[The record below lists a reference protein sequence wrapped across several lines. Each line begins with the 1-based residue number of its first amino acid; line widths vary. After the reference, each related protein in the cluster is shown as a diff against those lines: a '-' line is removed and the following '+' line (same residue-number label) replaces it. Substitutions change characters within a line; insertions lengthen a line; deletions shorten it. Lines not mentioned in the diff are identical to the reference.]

1 MTKWEYRKQ
10 DLEPV
15 NKDRH
20 MVMEIPGRILDVA
33 GNHGWELVTIDFSSN
48 VAYFKRPIL
57 PIVTRISSA
66 GPKEAVHGKEEAE
79 IEEEKQEDEEDED
92 KQEIY
97 SQRGEIFH
105 RTYREDL

>member
-48 VAYFKRPIL
+48 VAYFKRPMEDD
-57 PIVTRISSA
+57 
-66 GPKEAVHGKEEAE
+66 GGKEETE
-79 IEEEKQEDEEDED
+79 IEEEKQKDEEDED